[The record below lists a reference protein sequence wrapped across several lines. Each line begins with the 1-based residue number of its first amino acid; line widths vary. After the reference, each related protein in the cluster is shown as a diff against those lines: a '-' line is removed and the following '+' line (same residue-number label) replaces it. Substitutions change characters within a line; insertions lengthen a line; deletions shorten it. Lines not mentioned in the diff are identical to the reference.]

1 MLPASRPCTCSKP
14 VCACAESLGAEAD
27 LADSRAGQGPSPMD
41 ADFAGSQE
49 ASAAA
54 QFKQVLAR
62 ASDRLC
68 LHFFLQKI
76 NSWSGTAQLGQS
88 RWLLL

>member
-1 MLPASRPCTCSKP
+1 
-14 VCACAESLGAEAD
+14 
-27 LADSRAGQGPSPMD
+27 MD